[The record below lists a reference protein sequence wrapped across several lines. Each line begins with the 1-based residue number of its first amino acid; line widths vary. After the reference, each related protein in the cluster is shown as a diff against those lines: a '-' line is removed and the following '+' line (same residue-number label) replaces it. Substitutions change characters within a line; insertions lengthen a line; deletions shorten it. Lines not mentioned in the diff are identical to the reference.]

1 MPDDPAPTPEERE
14 RLIEEAFREIDQ
26 DAVRSMASAP
36 AAREERRSS
45 SPYHQEPW
53 PPKSV
58 PIRRPSGNW
67 SLAKIAFWTTFMVAL
82 ALALLYIGG
91 AIVSLLSKR

>member
-1 MPDDPAPTPEERE
+1 MDTPKPTPEERE

-36 AAREERRSS
+36 AVREERRTS

-53 PPKSV
+53 PPKS
-58 PIRRPSGNW
+58 PAMRQPSGKW
-67 SLAKIAFWTTFMVAL
+67 SLVKIVLWTMLVIAL
-82 ALALLYIGG
+82 ALALLYASQIIVNLIG
-91 AIVSLLSKR
+91 KH